1 MKNFEIVPQEELQN
15 TKGGINEMTEK
26 CTLDDCIV

>member
-1 MKNFEIVPQEELQN
+1 MKNFEIVSTKELQN
-15 TKGGINEMTEK
+15 SKGGVNEMTVK